1 MARGEVNSS
10 TTRSRATNAITPWRV
25 RTLTIPPTSVMD
37 WLRLAVWECW
47 MGTLV
52 CALLWAGGAMIATS
66 PDRII
71 TAEDLSG
78 CYASPPVVRP
88 CERIVY
94 RTGAMNA
101 AFSALCGLVMII
113 AALWLLWELW
123 DAVAPKPITDDFLR
137 LLSDSFA
144 RNWRDPRTWPWSR
157 VGWAYGFTVIGFVIT
172 AATASAAWTLLSN
185 SRPVKI
191 PTGTVETSQEFK
203 VSQ

>member
-1 MARGEVNSS
+1 
-10 TTRSRATNAITPWRV
+10 
-25 RTLTIPPTSVMD
+25 MD

-52 CALLWAGGAMIATS
+52 CALLWAGGAMITTS

-172 AATASAAWTLLSN
+172 AATATAAWTLLSN

>member
-1 MARGEVNSS
+1 MARGAMNAP
-10 TTRSRATNAITPWRV
+10 RGIAACQNAITPWRV
-25 RTLTIPPTSVMD
+25 RSLTIPPKSFMD

-47 MGTLV
+47 MGSLV
-52 CALLWAGGAMIATS
+52 CALLWAGGAMITTS

-101 AFSALCGLVMII
+101 AFSALSGLVMII

-144 RNWRDPRTWPWSR
+144 RNWRDPGRGRGRALAGPTDSR
-157 VGWAYGFTVIGFVIT
+157 
-172 AATASAAWTLLSN
+172 
-185 SRPVKI
+185 
-191 PTGTVETSQEFK
+191 
-203 VSQ
+203 

>member
-1 MARGEVNSS
+1 MARG
-10 TTRSRATNAITPWRV
+10 AMNAITPWRV
-25 RTLTIPPTSVMD
+25 RTLTIPPASVMD

-47 MGTLV
+47 MGTIV
-52 CALLWAGGAMIATS
+52 CALLWAGGAMIATA

-78 CYASPPVVRP
+78 CYASPPAVRP

-101 AFSALCGLVMII
+101 AFSALSGLVMII

-137 LLSDSFA
+137 MLSYSFA

-172 AATASAAWTLLSN
+172 AATATAAWTLLS
-185 SRPVKI
+185 SLRPVKT
-191 PTGTVETSQEFK
+191 PAATVHTSQEFK
-203 VSQ
+203 AGQ

>member
-52 CALLWAGGAMIATS
+52 CALLWAGGAMITTS

-157 VGWAYGFTVIGFVIT
+157 VGWAYGFTVIVFVIT

-203 VSQ
+203 VRQ

>member
-1 MARGEVNSS
+1 MAGG
-10 TTRSRATNAITPWRV
+10 ALNAVSPWRV
-25 RTLTIPPTSVMD
+25 RTLVIPPKSLVD

-47 MGTLV
+47 MGCLI
-52 CALLWAGGAMIATS
+52 CALLWAGGAMIKTS

-101 AFSALCGLVMII
+101 AFSALTGLVMIV
-113 AALWLLWELW
+113 AAFWLLFELW

-144 RNWRDPRTWPWSR
+144 HDWRDPRTWPWAR
-157 VGWAYGFTVIGFVIT
+157 MLWAYGFTLAGAMLSVST
-172 AATASAAWTLLSN
+172 ALLFWTALS
-185 SRPVKI
+185 SVRPIKAPVGK
-191 PTGTVETSQEFK
+191 VETSQDFRAAPK
-203 VSQ
+203 GS

>member
-1 MARGEVNSS
+1 MARGSMSAV
-10 TTRSRATNAITPWRV
+10 TPWRL
-25 RTLTIPPTSVMD
+25 RPLTIPPKSVQD
-37 WLRLAVWECW
+37 WVRLAAWGLW
-47 MGTLV
+47 MGGLL
-52 CALLWAGGAMIATS
+52 CALLWCGGAMIATA

-101 AFSALCGLVMII
+101 AFSALSGLFMIV

-123 DAVAPKPITDDFLR
+123 EAVAPPPITDDFLR
-137 LLSDSFA
+137 LLHDSFA

-157 VGWAYGFTVIGFVIT
+157 MAWAYGFAVIGAAVSASIGLALWTVLSPSTPAKAPVI
-172 AATASAAWTLLSN
+172 
-185 SRPVKI
+185 
-191 PTGTVETSQEFK
+191 GVETSQDFRLG
-203 VSQ
+203 Q

>member
-1 MARGEVNSS
+1 
-10 TTRSRATNAITPWRV
+10 
-25 RTLTIPPTSVMD
+25 
-37 WLRLAVWECW
+37 

-52 CALLWAGGAMIATS
+52 CALLWAGGAMITTS

-78 CYASPPVVRP
+78 CYASPPVARP

-144 RNWRDPRTWPWSR
+144 RNWRDPQDVAVVAHGLGLRIHR
-157 VGWAYGFTVIGFVIT
+157 DRLRDHRGDRDGGMVT
-172 AATASAAWTLLSN
+172 AVELAS
-185 SRPVKI
+185 
-191 PTGTVETSQEFK
+191 G
-203 VSQ
+203 